1 MRSTVPERARSTTS
15 STLTGRPSLFPAWYA
30 SAESLATV
38 SEALAE
44 SYYQQSIASLER
56 AHAAAKRAT
65 ELAPENGYAWTRL
78 AVAVP
83 MSGAL
88 SGFIQARCK
97 FCAGYG
103 MAGLQN
109 MGRLGE
115 QQRVEDQAARR
126 ADRLRALRIH
136 AVSIAGGLL
145 VAVGFWRLRV

>member
-1 MRSTVPERARSTTS
+1 MIEYEQPGAGAYQPGVCNIGPAEIERRRR
-15 STLTGRPSLFPAWYA
+15 TGFAGLAASAILAVILVAIRAPAW
-30 SAESLATV
+30 S
-38 SEALAE
+38 
-44 SYYQQSIASLER
+44 
-56 AHAAAKRAT
+56 
-65 ELAPENGYAWTRL
+65 RL
-78 AVAVP
+78 AVALP
-83 MSGAL
+83 MSAAL

-103 MAGLQN
+103 LAGLQN